1 MSDSGFVDEA
11 EAGRGHRSRP
21 RPVPSGVA
29 RDAPD
34 GRAPEPRARRRRRRA
49 VLAAFALVVVG
60 LVGFGGWAWAG
71 RVHADDLA
79 AYTSLAH
86 QVEELDR
93 TMTPLGHGEVP
104 PCREATDGSVT
115 RTYPPSTGP
124 QAAELVGFLLQK
136 GWRQS
141 SGAAPAPVVAHLSRD
156 VAGHEL
162 TIDVSAASM
171 NQLVEALTA
180 RSPASAF
187 GCLGR

>member
-1 MSDSGFVDEA
+1 MPETDPVSDSGFVDEA
-11 EAGRGHRSRP
+11 EPGRGHRSRP
-21 RPVPSGVA
+21 RPVPSDGA
-29 RDAPD
+29 RDV
-34 GRAPEPRARRRRRRA
+34 RAGRRRRR
-49 VLAAFALVVVG
+49 VVPAAFALLVVG

-79 AYTSLAH
+79 AYASLAG

-93 TMTPLGHGEVP
+93 TMTPLGHGEMP
-104 PCREATDGSVT
+104 PCRAATDGSVT

-141 SGAAPAPVVAHLSRD
+141 SGEAVAPVVAHLSRD